1 MPSLDRGEG
10 IGLYSKW
17 VTRGYLR
24 PRDEDSTIE
33 LLNRIASEHGAQFL
47 LAIAERDLLVI
58 RAAADAGRLVGLQAP
73 VPAAAQLAV
82 VLDKSATYDR
92 DAILIEDG
100 TAQYHQIRSFIPFS
114 SIRAIAIPRET
125 ETKGRSISLSAPS
138 SLIAEIGVV
147 VNSFSCCF
155 RNLSTALR
163 RPWLARRRR
172 RMAYRKSVF
181 LMYSWGCVRMS
192 TGES

>member
-1 MPSLDRGEG
+1 
-10 IGLYSKW
+10 
-17 VTRGYLR
+17 
-24 PRDEDSTIE
+24 
-33 LLNRIASEHGAQFL
+33 
-47 LAIAERDLLVI
+47 
-58 RAAADAGRLVGLQAP
+58 VGLQAP
-73 VPAAAQLAV
+73 VPAAAQLAI

-100 TAQYHQIRSFIPFS
+100 TAQYHQRSFIPFS

-138 SLIAEIGVV
+138 SLIAEIGMV

-192 TGES
+192 TGRVDGHLPDDGTQHHGLGDRGQRGIVEIIADAEFGVDRDADFDRFSDIHAL